1 MQHHDDHPR
10 VRPASEGRAT
20 RRRAHRQ
27 RSRRAV
33 GTAVAGTVA
42 VAAVAGALLW
52 PHSDDPAEAVR
63 TQAAPPAG
71 HPLGTGAATDAPAP
85 SATPS
90 PIRSTA
96 PAKSPSPK
104 PKPSRTG
111 TASGSAHPGTG
122 TGSGTGTGAGTGT
135 TTPQGH
141 HPGAG
146 RPPRGSTPPRTD
158 NAPTGAA
165 ASYVQQVV
173 DLANAERA
181 KAGCAPFR
189 ANGRLNTS
197 AQAHADDMAAR
208 DYYEHNSPEGRNAGD
223 RMSAAG
229 YDWHKWGENIHR
241 GPKSAADAMR
251 DWMKSPG
258 HRANILDC
266 GFKDIGVGVNLS
278 GNGPWWV
285 QNFGS

>member
-1 MQHHDDHPR
+1 
-10 VRPASEGRAT
+10 
-20 RRRAHRQ
+20 
-27 RSRRAV
+27 
-33 GTAVAGTVA
+33 
-42 VAAVAGALLW
+42 
-52 PHSDDPAEAVR
+52 
-63 TQAAPPAG
+63 
-71 HPLGTGAATDAPAP
+71 
-85 SATPS
+85 TP
-90 PIRSTA
+90 
-96 PAKSPSPK
+96 
-104 PKPSRTG
+104 
-111 TASGSAHPGTG
+111 HPGTD
-122 TGSGTGTGAGTGT
+122 AGNGT
-135 TTPQGH
+135 TTTTRGH
-141 HPGAG
+141 GGGGQA
-146 RPPRGSTPPRTD
+146 PRRSTPPRTD
-158 NAPTGAA
+158 NAPAGAA
-165 ASYVQQVV
+165 AAYVQQVV

-181 KAGCAPFR
+181 KAGCSPFR
-189 ANGRLNTS
+189 ADRHLNAS

>member
-1 MQHHDDHPR
+1 MQHHDDHPH
-10 VRPASEGRAT
+10 VRPTASEGRAG

-27 RSRRAV
+27 RSRQAV

-52 PHSDDPAEAVR
+52 PHSDDHADTVR

-71 HPLGTGAATDAPAP
+71 HALDTGATTA
-85 SATPS
+85 ATPS
-90 PIRSTA
+90 SSPTPIRSGAPTKTA
-96 PAKSPSPK
+96 APK
-104 PKPSRTG
+104 PGPSRSTP
-111 TASGSAHPGTG
+111 TPGPTH
-122 TGSGTGTGAGTGT
+122 TSKDTGAT
-135 TTPQGH
+135 TTTGH
-141 HPGAG
+141 AG
-146 RPPRGSTPPRTD
+146 GGPTPRKTTPPRTD
-158 NAPTGAA
+158 NAAVGTA

-181 KAGCAPFR
+181 KAGCSPLKADR
-189 ANGRLNTS
+189 RLNTS

-208 DYYEHNSPEGRNAGD
+208 NYYEHNSPEGRNAGD

-229 YDWHKWGENIHR
+229 YGWHKWGENIHR
-241 GPKSAADAMR
+241 GPKSPADAMR
-251 DWMKSPG
+251 DWMNSPG
-258 HRANILDC
+258 HRANLLDC

>member
-1 MQHHDDHPR
+1 MQHHDDHPH
-10 VRPASEGRAT
+10 VRPAASEGRAG

-27 RSRRAV
+27 RSRQAV

-71 HPLGTGAATDAPAP
+71 HPLDTGAGPAAATP
-85 SATPS
+85 SASPS
-90 PIRSTA
+90 PIRSDAPTKTA
-96 PAKSPSPK
+96 SPK
-104 PKPSRTG
+104 PKPTRTAP
-111 TASGSAHPGTG
+111 ASGSTHP
-122 TGSGTGTGAGTGT
+122 GTGAGTGT
-135 TTPQGH
+135 GTTTTKGH
-141 HPGAG
+141 AG
-146 RPPRGSTPPRTD
+146 GGQAPRRTAPPRTD
-158 NAPTGAA
+158 NAPTGTAA
-165 ASYVQQVV
+165 AYVQQVV

-181 KAGCAPFR
+181 KAGCSPFKADR
-189 ANGRLNTS
+189 RLNAS

-208 DYYEHNSPEGRNAGD
+208 NYYEHNSPEGRNAGD

-241 GPKSAADAMR
+241 GPKSPADAMR

-258 HRANILDC
+258 HRANLLDC

>member
-1 MQHHDDHPR
+1 MQHHDDHPH
-10 VRPASEGRAT
+10 VRPSASEGRAG

-27 RSRRAV
+27 RSRQAV

-71 HPLGTGAATDAPAP
+71 HPLDTGATPAAATPSASPSPIRTDAPAK
-85 SATPS
+85 
-90 PIRSTA
+90 TA
-96 PAKSPSPK
+96 SPK
-104 PKPSRTG
+104 PRPTRSAP
-111 TASGSAHPGTG
+111 ASGSTH
-122 TGSGTGTGAGTGT
+122 TGTGAGTGT
-135 TTPQGH
+135 GTTTAKGH
-141 HPGAG
+141 TGGGQAS
-146 RPPRGSTPPRTD
+146 RKTTPPRTD
-158 NAPTGAA
+158 TAPTGTAA
-165 ASYVQQVV
+165 AYVQQVV

-181 KAGCAPFR
+181 KAGCSPFKADR
-189 ANGRLNTS
+189 RLNAS

-241 GPKSAADAMR
+241 GPKTPADAMR
-251 DWMKSPG
+251 DWMNSPG
-258 HRANILDC
+258 HRANLLDC

>member
-1 MQHHDDHPR
+1 PR
-10 VRPASEGRAT
+10 PRPSRSTPAS
-20 RRRAHRQ
+20 
-27 RSRRAV
+27 
-33 GTAVAGTVA
+33 
-42 VAAVAGALLW
+42 
-52 PHSDDPAEAVR
+52 
-63 TQAAPPAG
+63 
-71 HPLGTGAATDAPAP
+71 GAAHTDAG
-85 SATPS
+85 
-90 PIRSTA
+90 
-96 PAKSPSPK
+96 K
-104 PKPSRTG
+104 
-111 TASGSAHPGTG
+111 
-122 TGSGTGTGAGTGT
+122 GT
-135 TTPQGH
+135 TTAKGH
-141 HPGAG
+141 TGGGQA
-146 RPPRGSTPPRTD
+146 PRTTTPRKD
-158 NAPTGAA
+158 TAPSGTAA
-165 ASYVQQVV
+165 AYVQQVV

-181 KAGCAPFR
+181 KAGCSPFKADR
-189 ANGRLNTS
+189 RLNTS

-241 GPKSAADAMR
+241 GPKSPADAMR

>member
-1 MQHHDDHPR
+1 MQHHDDQSHG
-10 VRPASEGRAT
+10 RPANDRRAV

-52 PHSDDPAEAVR
+52 PHSEDPAEAVR

-71 HPLGTGAATDAPAP
+71 HALDTGAATDA
-85 SATPS
+85 SAA

-96 PAKSPSPK
+96 PAKSPSPR

-111 TASGSAHPGTG
+111 AASASPRP
-122 TGSGTGTGAGTGT
+122 GTGTGAGSGT
-135 TTPQGH
+135 TTTRGRADTGH
-141 HPGAG
+141 T
-146 RPPRGSTPPRTD
+146 PRRSTPPRDDT
-158 NAPTGAA
+158 APAGAA

-181 KAGCAPFR
+181 KSGCSPFR
-189 ANGRLNTS
+189 TDRRLNTS